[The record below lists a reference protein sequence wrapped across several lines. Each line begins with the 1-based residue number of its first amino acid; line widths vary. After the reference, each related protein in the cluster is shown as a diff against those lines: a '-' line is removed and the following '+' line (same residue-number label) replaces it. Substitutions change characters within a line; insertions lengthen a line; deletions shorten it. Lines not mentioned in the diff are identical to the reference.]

1 MTNKFAKYLMVLVA
15 PIAAELHAD
24 TLSISIKNIQ
34 SDEGNVALQVFSN
47 AEQYKGSAQPII
59 ALRLTAEAL
68 KGSFTIV
75 DLPPGFYGAR
85 VMHDLNDNGEL
96 DANFVGL
103 PKEPYGFSNNA
114 TPNFGPP
121 KWDDI
126 RFQLDGNNQQVIDL
140 DL

>member
-1 MTNKFAKYLMVLVA
+1 MVLVA

-34 SDEGNVALQVFSN
+34 SDEGNIALQVFSN
-47 AEQYKGSAQPII
+47 AEQYKGAAQPII

-126 RFQLDGNNQQVIDL
+126 KFQLDGNNQQVIDL

>member
-34 SDEGNVALQVFSN
+34 SDEGNIALQVFSN
-47 AEQYKGSAQPII
+47 AEQYKGAAQPII

-126 RFQLDGNNQQVIDL
+126 KFQLDGNNQQVIDL

>member
-34 SDEGNVALQVFSN
+34 SDEGNIALQVFSN

-68 KGSFTIV
+68 KGA
-75 DLPPGFYGAR
+75 LP
-85 VMHDLNDNGEL
+85 
-96 DANFVGL
+96 
-103 PKEPYGFSNNA
+103 
-114 TPNFGPP
+114 
-121 KWDDI
+121 
-126 RFQLDGNNQQVIDL
+126 
-140 DL
+140 

>member
-34 SDEGNVALQVFSN
+34 SDEGNIALQVFSN
-47 AEQYKGSAQPII
+47 AEQYKGAAQPII